1 MIRQK
6 WLPHAR
12 AIFAAQKRCLSSP
25 SGRFPKFAQI
35 DESWG
40 SLQEKLNSSLTRAS
54 QGGILKPNPK
64 PVPRPPLKR
73 AMAEDPGSGHMVI
86 IEGLPTSLV
95 AADFHRLAPGTLAG
109 WENSITHVFQERDPW
124 TMEPLGTYY
133 ITFPSSAAAD
143 IYRDRVHRILRLAQ
157 AKMRDGTGLWAS
169 NVNPVFI
176 NKKTNPEVE
185 VERFTLLPGSYPS
198 HPKIRTT
205 RVKRMGWQQVMHR
218 IIKQSSHKRNP
229 SHVLLELPQASFSAS
244 ELKAIIKQDGIES
257 GHDWQMD
264 VFSLR
269 ETMDFEEGFPA
280 KTRRVPLYRS
290 SPEFRH
296 KLISRFVLTC
306 ANPGVAWRFI
316 RNWNQRI
323 LAYDGGDE
331 VIQRNRVKVSYIQT

>member
-6 WLPHAR
+6 WLPYAR

-25 SGRFPKFAQI
+25 GARSTKFVEK

-40 SLQEKLNSSLTRAS
+40 TLQEKLNSSLAKRS
-54 QGGILKPNPK
+54 PGRISKSK
-64 PVPRPPLKR
+64 PRPRTPLEG
-73 AMAEDPGSGHMVI
+73 AMAEGFGSQHMLI

-109 WENSITHVFQERDPW
+109 WENVITHVYQDRDPW

-143 IYRDRVHRILRLAQ
+143 IYRDRVERVLRLAQ
-157 AKMRDGTGLWAS
+157 AKMRDGTGFWATK
-169 NVNPVFI
+169 VNPALI
-176 NKKTNPEVE
+176 NRKSKPEIE

-198 HPKIRTT
+198 APKIKFR
-205 RVKRMGWQQVMHR
+205 RVKNMAWQQVMHR
-218 IIKQSSHKRNP
+218 IVKKSSHKRNP
-229 SHVLLELPQASFSAS
+229 SHVLLELPQANFSAS
-244 ELKAIIKQDGIES
+244 ELKAIIKQDGVES

-269 ETMDFEEGFPA
+269 ETMDFEEGFPRN
-280 KTRRVPLYRS
+280 TRRVPLFRS

-296 KLISRFVLTC
+296 KLDSRFVLTC
-306 ANPGVAWRFI
+306 ANPEVAWRFI

-323 LAYDGGDE
+323 IEYDGGDE
-331 VIQRNRVKVSYIQT
+331 VIFRNRVKASYIQT